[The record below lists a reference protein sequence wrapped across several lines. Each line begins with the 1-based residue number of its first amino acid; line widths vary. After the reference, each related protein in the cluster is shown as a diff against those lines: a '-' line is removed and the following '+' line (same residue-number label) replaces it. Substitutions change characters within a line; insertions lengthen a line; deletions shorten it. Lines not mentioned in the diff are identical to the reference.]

1 VTAGLSDSGL
11 ADSGLA
17 AADFPALGTTAVVV
31 VTNAERLDE
40 GRAVLARVLADVD
53 AACSRFRDDSELMH
67 VNARAGEAVSAGPLL
82 LDAVD
87 VALRAARLTG
97 GDVDPT
103 LGRVLRVLGYDR
115 DFAELTRDADRSRPQ
130 SRQESE
136 PESGTAPP
144 ARPAPPTV
152 ARIPGWRAVTVDRA
166 AGTVRIP
173 KGVELDLG
181 ATAKA
186 LAADRAAAAI
196 RYEIGGGVLVGLGG
210 DIAVAGEAPN
220 GGWAIRVTD
229 DHAAADDAPGETVSI
244 ASGGLATSSTTVR
257 RWQRGPQEM
266 HHVVDP
272 ATGAPATG
280 CWRTV
285 SVAAAT
291 CVDANIA
298 TTAAIVRG
306 EDAPSWLASR
316 GLPARLVRHDGRVV
330 HVGGWPAP
338 DPAPNAG
345 EDPA

>member
-1 VTAGLSDSGL
+1 VTTGLSDSGPADSGL

-17 AADFPALGTTAVVV
+17 AAAFPALGTTAALV
-31 VTNAERLDE
+31 VTNAARLDD

-67 VNARAGEAVSAGPLL
+67 VNARAGEAVPAGTLL

-87 VALRAARLTG
+87 VALRAARLTD

-115 DFAELTRDADRSRPQ
+115 DFAELSRDAPERGTEAPRP
-130 SRQESE
+130 E
-136 PESGTAPP
+136 PH
-144 ARPAPPTV
+144 TV
-152 ARIPGWRAVTVDRA
+152 ARVPGWRAVTVDRA
-166 AGTVRIP
+166 AGTVRVP

-196 RYEIGGGVLVGLGG
+196 RYEIGGGVLVSLGG
-210 DIAVAGEAPN
+210 DVAVAGDAPD

-229 DHAAADDAPGETVSI
+229 DHAAGPDAPGETVSI

-257 RWQRGPQEM
+257 RWRRGTEEL

-272 ATGAPATG
+272 TTGAPADG
-280 CWRTV
+280 CWRTA

-306 EDAPSWLASR
+306 EDAPGWLAAR
-316 GLPARLVRHDGRVV
+316 GLPARLVRHDGSVI
-330 HVGGWPAP
+330 HVSGWPV
-338 DPAPNAG
+338 D
-345 EDPA
+345 EDDR

>member
-1 VTAGLSDSGL
+1 MTTGLSDSGL
-11 ADSGLA
+11 AA
-17 AADFPALGTTAVVV
+17 TDFPALGTTAALV
-31 VTNAERLDE
+31 VTNAARLAE

-67 VNARAGEAVSAGPLL
+67 VNARAGEAVAAGPLL

-87 VALRAARLTG
+87 VALRAAWLTD

-115 DFAELTRDADRSRPQ
+115 DFAELTRDAPERAT
-130 SRQESE
+130 E
-136 PESGTAPP
+136 PPRAEPH
-144 ARPAPPTV
+144 TV
-152 ARIPGWRAVTVDRA
+152 ARVPGWRAVSVDRG

-196 RYEIGGGVLVGLGG
+196 RYEIGGGVLVSLGG
-210 DIAVAGEAPN
+210 DIAVAGDAPD
-220 GGWAIRVTD
+220 GGWVIRVTD
-229 DHAAADDAPGETVSI
+229 DHAAGPDAPGETVSI

-257 RWQRGPQEM
+257 RWRRGTEEL

-272 ATGAPATG
+272 ATGAPADG

-285 SVAAAT
+285 SVAAGT
-291 CVDANIA
+291 CIDANIA

-306 EDAPSWLASR
+306 EDACDWLAAR
-316 GLPARLVRHDGRVV
+316 GLPARLVRHDGRVI
-330 HVGGWPAP
+330 HVAGWPV
-338 DPAPNAG
+338 D
-345 EDPA
+345 EDHQ

>member
-1 VTAGLSDSGL
+1 VTTARSDSGVS
-11 ADSGLA
+11 DSGLA
-17 AADFPALGTTAVVV
+17 AADFPALGTTAALV
-31 VTNAERLDE
+31 VTHAARLDD
-40 GRAVLARVLADVD
+40 GRAVLARLLADVD

-67 VNARAGEAVSAGPLL
+67 VNALAGEAVPAGTLL

-87 VALRAARLTG
+87 VALRAARLTN

-115 DFAELTRDADRSRPQ
+115 DFAELARPELARDA
-130 SRQESE
+130 
-136 PESGTAPP
+136 P
-144 ARPAPPTV
+144 ARGTGVPRPEPHTV
-152 ARIPGWRAVTVDRA
+152 ARVPGWRAVSVDRA
-166 AGTVRIP
+166 AGTVRVP

-196 RYEIGGGVLVGLGG
+196 RYEIGGGVLVSLGG
-210 DIAVAGEAPN
+210 DIAVAGDAPE

-229 DHAAADDAPGETVSI
+229 DHAAGPDAPGETVSI

-257 RWQRGPQEM
+257 QWRRGTEEL
-266 HHVVDP
+266 HHLVDP
-272 ATGAPATG
+272 ATGSPANG

-285 SVAAAT
+285 SVAAGT

-306 EDAPSWLASR
+306 EDALDWLAAR
-316 GLPARLVRHDGRVV
+316 GLPARLVRHDGSVI
-330 HVGGWPAP
+330 HVAGWPV
-338 DPAPNAG
+338 D
-345 EDPA
+345 EDHQ